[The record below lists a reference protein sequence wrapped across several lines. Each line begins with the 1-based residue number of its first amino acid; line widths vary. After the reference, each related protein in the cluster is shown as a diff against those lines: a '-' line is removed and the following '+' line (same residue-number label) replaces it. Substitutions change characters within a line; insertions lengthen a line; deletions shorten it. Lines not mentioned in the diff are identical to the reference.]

1 MTEYTTAMRN
11 KKSYEQ
17 LTIADDFMFCKIM
30 TTHPKLCRHL
40 LELIL
45 QVPIRE
51 IHFPQA
57 QKTID
62 LTADAKSIRLDVYVN
77 DEKGTIYNIE
87 MQTSSNVNL
96 PKRSR
101 YYQDMIDLN
110 ILEKGKDYMELPGSI
125 VIFICTFDQFHR
137 GIPVYTFSN
146 RCHELPD
153 LELNDATKK
162 IFLNPCGSREGL
174 SADLNAFFDY
184 LLGHLSDNQF
194 VRSIEESVENA
205 RQHKEW
211 RREYMTLLM
220 RDQENFRAG
229 KAEGLAEGK
238 AEGLAEGKAKGL
250 AEGKVEGTVKGII
263 LLGTEFGLSQE
274 EILKKIVEQTGMDS
288 ERALEF

>member
-1 MTEYTTAMRN
+1 MRSFWKN
-11 KKSYEQ
+11 IILSLIVFDEGRCQSFKFKQKSELEPSKKSE
-17 LTIADDFMFCKIM
+17 
-30 TTHPKLCRHL
+30 P
-40 LELIL
+40 
-45 QVPIRE
+45 
-51 IHFPQA
+51 
-57 QKTID
+57 
-62 LTADAKSIRLDVYVN
+62 
-77 DEKGTIYNIE
+77 
-87 MQTSSNVNL
+87 SS
-96 PKRSR
+96 
-101 YYQDMIDLN
+101 
-110 ILEKGKDYMELPGSI
+110 
-125 VIFICTFDQFHR
+125 T
-137 GIPVYTFSN
+137 
-146 RCHELPD
+146 
-153 LELNDATKK
+153 
-162 IFLNPCGSREGL
+162 
-174 SADLNAFFDY
+174 LNAFFDY